1 MENKE
6 QQLIEKGVEI
16 WRKNKGIGSF
26 IIPKPMNPLLVI
38 SSILPK
44 LFNRSP
50 TINILIVINNFD
62 DRNNIIEHLT
72 KSDNQVYNDSYN
84 KLISSGNI
92 KIWSKD
98 YAEKHITYVNS
109 ALSIIYKPTDFNYVD
124 SLVLSKS
131 RFRVVVLNKLLDKG
145 VMNKIYA
152 ITPLINVFK
161 QKEIDQIRANRPVEE
176 SRIGLTITD
185 DKDSK
190 LIKYYDEEISRSIC
204 IFGSLDNINI
214 ARVGDKASNMSAIDY
229 CSTLAEFNGWRFDL
243 DMTSEFNRQLDEI
256 YNPNSLK
263 ERAEQVYD
271 IIRKRSTLL
280 ANNDVKLNVILDI
293 VKSNADKKI
302 LIINKYPSFAT
313 VVTEYL
319 NVALS
324 ETVCMNY
331 HDKLE
336 SIEAVDINGDP
347 IYIKSGVHKGERKML
362 GVTGQKNLARD
373 MFNTNKIHV
382 LSTNNLPDKTLNVN
396 VDIVIITSP
405 FCEDMETYLYRM
417 TYLSFKDKIV
427 LYTLF
432 CKNTIEE
439 RAFERKKLSS
449 NHIIVNSSE
458 IEYIDNKNSDIIL
471 VD

>member
-6 QQLIEKGVEI
+6 QELIEKGVEQ

-26 IIPKPMNPLLVI
+26 IITKPMNPLLVI

-50 TINILIVINNFD
+50 TINVLIVVNDFN
-62 DRNNIIEHLT
+62 DRNAIIDHLT

-84 KLISSGNI
+84 RFISSGNI
-92 KIWSKD
+92 KIWTRD
-98 YAEKHITYVNS
+98 YAEKYITNIYA
-109 ALSIIYKPTDFNYVD
+109 ALSIIYKPIGFTYVE
-124 SLVLSKS
+124 SLILEKT
-131 RFRVVVLNKLLDKG
+131 RFKVVILNKLLDKR
-145 VMNKIYA
+145 VMNSIYA

-161 QKEIDQIRANRPVEE
+161 QKEIDQIRVNRPVEE

-190 LIKYYDEEISRSIC
+190 LLKYYDEEISRSIC

-243 DMTSEFNRQLDEI
+243 DMTSEFNRQLDAI

-280 ANNDVKLNVILDI
+280 ANNDVKLDTILDI
-293 VKSNADKKI
+293 VNNNVDKKI

-313 VVTEYL
+313 DVTEYL
-319 NVALS
+319 NVNS
-324 ETVCMNY
+324 GKTVCMSY
-331 HDKLE
+331 HDKLK
-336 SIEAVDINGDP
+336 STEAVDINGNP
-347 IYIKSGVHKGERKML
+347 IYIKSGVHKGERKIL
-362 GVTGQKNLARD
+362 GVKGQKNLARD

-382 LSTNNLPDKTLNVN
+382 LSTNNLPDKTLNID

-405 FCEDMETYLYRM
+405 FCEDIETYLYRM
-417 TYLSFKDKIV
+417 TYLSFKEKIM
-427 LYTLF
+427 LYTIF

-439 RAFERKKLSS
+439 RAFERKKPAS
-449 NHIIVNSSE
+449 NHVIVNSSE
-458 IEYIDNKNSDIIL
+458 IEVIDDKNSDIIL